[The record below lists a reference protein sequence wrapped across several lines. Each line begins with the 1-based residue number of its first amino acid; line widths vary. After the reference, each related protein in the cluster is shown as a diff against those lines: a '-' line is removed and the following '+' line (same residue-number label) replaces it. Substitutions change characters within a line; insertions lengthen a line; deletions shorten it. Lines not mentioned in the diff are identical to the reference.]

1 MIVFEKISWRNLLS
15 TGNTPNT
22 VFLNR
27 VPSAL
32 ITGHN
37 GSGKS
42 TLLDAICFALFGKAY
57 RNIKKEQLI
66 NTVNGKGMVVEV
78 DFTVHE
84 VPYKVI
90 RGVKPHKF
98 EIQRNGVE
106 IPQDAA
112 AKDYQKKLEQ
122 ILGLNMRAF
131 TQIVILGSARYQSF
145 MDLSTHDRRGIIEEI
160 LDITVFS
167 RMNEVLKSKMQQLD
181 LDIKDND
188 YHKEVCDVHISACEK
203 LLESYRNRT
212 KESDEKVE
220 KERVRVLGEAKLIDA
235 RIKELDSEIGKL
247 ELPDIESIRE
257 KIGKAKLKENSLS
270 TRLTD
275 INKKVEFYSTND
287 YCGECTQK
295 IDEDF
300 KHNVMSTLSEEKTK
314 IVGMQPL
321 IEETFAK
328 LNNTFDAAQQMK
340 NKFDELQIKRTSWV
354 NEKNTL
360 VRILKNMNTD
370 HRLESDET
378 SIKNTEIEHAEFLE
392 NRKVIER
399 KQIAFS
405 EQRHYFEACKILLK
419 DSGIK
424 AKIIAQYLPVM
435 NKLINKHLDRMGANY
450 SFHLDEQFNEM
461 IKSRYRDN
469 FSYSSFSE
477 GEKSRIDLALMFTWR
492 EIAKLKNSVN
502 TNLLIMD
509 EVGDSSLD
517 GDATDALWDILSDL
531 KDTNVFV
538 ISHKTS
544 NVERF
549 TSHMQFEKQ
558 GNFSKIIDSKV

>member
-1 MIVFEKISWRNLLS
+1 MIVFEKIEWRNLLS
-15 TGNTPNT
+15 TGNQPN
-22 VFLNR
+22 VIFLNR

-42 TLLDAICFALFGKAY
+42 TLLDAVCFALFGKPY
-57 RNIKKEQLI
+57 RNIKKDQLI
-66 NTVNGKGMVVEV
+66 NSVNGKGMVVEI
-78 DFTVHE
+78 DFKVNE

-90 RGVKPHKF
+90 RGIKPGKF
-98 EIQRNGVE
+98 EIYRNGTE

-112 AKDYQKKLEQ
+112 SKDYQKKLEQ
-122 ILGLNMRAF
+122 IIGLNMRAF

-145 MDLSTHDRRGIIEEI
+145 MDLSTNERRGIIEEI

-181 LDIKDND
+181 LDVKDND
-188 YHKEVCDVHISACEK
+188 YHKDICDVNVLACER
-203 LLESYRNRT
+203 LLENYHNQT
-212 KESDEKVE
+212 KESEEKVE
-220 KERVRVLGEAKLIDA
+220 KERTRVLGEAKLIDS
-235 RIKELDSEIGKL
+235 RIKELDSEIAKI
-247 ELPDIESIRE
+247 ELPDIEDIRE
-257 KIGKAKLKENSLS
+257 KINNAKIKESSLNSKIAS
-270 TRLTD
+270 ID
-275 INKKVEFYSTND
+275 KKVEYYSTND
-287 YCGECTQK
+287 VCGECTQK
-295 IDEDF
+295 IDESF
-300 KHNVMSTLSEEKTK
+300 KQNVVGSLNEEKEK
-314 IVGMQPL
+314 IVSMQPI
-321 IEETFAK
+321 IEEAFEK
-328 LNNTFDAAQQMK
+328 LNNTFNSAKQTKEHFDGLQQ
-340 NKFDELQIKRTSWV
+340 KRSEWV

-360 VRILKNMNTD
+360 VRLLKNMDTAASAITEKD
-370 HRLESDET
+370 IKETEDELSVLLEQ
-378 SIKNTEIEHAEFLE
+378 
-392 NRKVIER
+392 RKDIER
-399 KQIAFS
+399 KQLNFS

-424 AKIIAQYLPVM
+424 AKIISQYLPVM
-435 NKLINKHLDRMGANY
+435 NKLINKYLDQMGASY
-450 SFHLDEQFNEM
+450 SFHLDDQFNEI

-502 TNLLIMD
+502 TNLLVMD

-517 GDATDALWDILSDL
+517 GEATDALWDILGDL
-531 KDTNVFV
+531 KDSNVFV

-549 TSHMQFEKQ
+549 SSHLAFEKQ
-558 GNFSKIIDSKV
+558 GNFSKILDSKV